1 MRKQTEA
8 IVISTEARCIDK
20 EIDRL
25 IKKGYELLG
34 AVSVVL
40 LPYSLETKCYAT
52 MVKYETDPKI
62 IEAFAQYKC
71 LNCSL
76 DSSRCRGL
84 KCDEALAKT
93 LKRAGIELD
102 NS

>member
-1 MRKQTEA
+1 MRKQKEVK
-8 IVISTEARCIDK
+8 VIYAENYNIDEK
-20 EIDRL
+20 INKL
-25 IKKGYELLG
+25 IKEGYELLG

-52 MVKYETDPKI
+52 MVKYEIDPKI

-71 LNCSL
+71 YNCSL
-76 DSSRCRGL
+76 DSCRCSGL
-84 KCDEALAKT
+84 KCDEAVAKI
-93 LKRAGIELD
+93 LKKAGIELD

>member
-1 MRKQTEA
+1 MIKQKVVK
-8 IVISTEARCIDK
+8 VIYAENYNIDEK
-20 EIDRL
+20 INKL
-25 IKKGYELLG
+25 IKEGYELFG
-34 AVSVVL
+34 AVVL

-71 LNCSL
+71 YNCSL
-76 DSSRCRGL
+76 DSCRCRGL
-84 KCDEALAKT
+84 KCDEAVAKT
-93 LKRAGIELD
+93 LKKAGIELD

>member
-1 MRKQTEA
+1 MRKQVDA
-8 IVISTEARCIDK
+8 QVISKEECRINK
-20 EIDRL
+20 EIDRF

-34 AVSVVL
+34 AVSVSVL
-40 LPYSLETKCYAT
+40 PSSTHIQCYAT
-52 MVKYETDPKI
+52 MVKYEIDPKI

-71 LNCSL
+71 YNCSL
-76 DSSRCRGL
+76 DSCRCSGL
-84 KCDEALAKT
+84 KCDEAVAKT

>member
-1 MRKQTEA
+1 MRKQVDA
-8 IVISTEARCIDK
+8 QVISKEECRINK
-20 EIDRL
+20 EIDRF

-34 AVSVVL
+34 AVSVV
-40 LPYSLETKCYAT
+40 PHCSKIKCYAT
-52 MVKYETDPKI
+52 MVKYEIDPKI

-71 LNCSL
+71 YNCSL
-76 DSSRCRGL
+76 DSYRCSGL
-84 KCDEALAKT
+84 KCDEAVAKT

>member
-1 MRKQTEA
+1 MRKQKEVKVIYTENYN
-8 IVISTEARCIDK
+8 IDEK
-20 EIDRL
+20 INKL
-25 IKKGYELLG
+25 IKEGYELLG

-40 LPYSLETKCYAT
+40 LPYGLETKCYAT

-62 IEAFAQYKC
+62 IEAFTQYKC

-84 KCDEALAKT
+84 KCDEAVAKT
-93 LKRAGIELD
+93 LKKAGIEWETQ
-102 NS
+102 

>member
-1 MRKQTEA
+1 MRKQKEVKVIYTENYN
-8 IVISTEARCIDK
+8 IEEKINK
-20 EIDRL
+20 L
-25 IKKGYELLG
+25 IKEGYELLG

-76 DSSRCRGL
+76 DSRCRGL
-84 KCDEALAKT
+84 KCDEAVAKT
-93 LKRAGIELD
+93 LKKAGIELD